1 VSLRRTATI
10 GLFAA
15 ISLAFTAAPCWAEDG
30 PSIKRV
36 AAGLH
41 DGHAFG
47 PRLKSD
53 GAWIAYGVRESVK
66 GTFKTSYY
74 ARSLTESGLFRSVW
88 PNKHPALTSQE
99 GTASFTDMVGYE
111 WGSSDK
117 SGAMVAQHKTKGA
130 EVLIEG
136 INVRVGG
143 PGAQHS
149 PAMSPDNSRLVVV
162 SESQEGGATDLFV
175 ADTATEGDTGFQ
187 LTFTG
192 DSELS
197 PSWHPTEAKIIH
209 EVRNPLGADIHVF
222 DLDSF
227 EHTPILRLGT
237 SDEIQPTYS
246 PDGKRIAF
254 LSNKDSKDGL
264 RWDLFV
270 FTPGASLPQPVIK
283 GVRRSEKSRGYCWDP
298 LGRYLIAA
306 VEDKL
311 AGYPLVIAPSDG
323 TEPARVLATTKD
335 NMDPTITAVGERA
348 LLAWVAIDTEPRPG
362 GAQYRVVYVAD
373 FGLMGYGDA
382 AGLQAQTPTVRSK
395 SDAPAAK

>member
-1 VSLRRTATI
+1 MRWI
-10 GLFAA
+10 GT
-15 ISLAFTAAPCWAEDG
+15 ISLLVVVALLLPAAALGADDG
-30 PSIKRV
+30 PAIKRV

-47 PRLKSD
+47 PRLKAD
-53 GAWIAYGVRESVK
+53 GSWIAYGVRESVK

-88 PNKHPALTSQE
+88 PNKHPALTGQE
-99 GTASFTDMVGYE
+99 GTASFTDLIGYE
-111 WGSSDK
+111 WGLTDK

-130 EVLIEG
+130 EVLVEG

-143 PGAQHS
+143 PGAQYS

-162 SESQEGGATDLFV
+162 SESQDGGATDLFV
-175 ADTATEGDTGFQ
+175 ADTGTDGDTGFQ
-187 LTFTG
+187 LTFTD

-197 PSWHPTEAKIIH
+197 PAWHPSKARIVH
-209 EVRNPLGADIHVF
+209 EVRNPLGADIYVF

-254 LSNKDSKDGL
+254 LSNKDSRDGL

-270 FTPGASLPQPVIK
+270 FTPGAALPQPVIK

-298 LGRYLIAA
+298 LGRYLIAS
-306 VEDKL
+306 VEDEL
-311 AGYPLVIAPSDG
+311 AGYPLVIAPSNG
-323 TEPARVLATTKD
+323 SEPARVLATTRD
-335 NMDPTITAVGERA
+335 NMDPTITAVGQRA
-348 LLAWVAIDTEPRPG
+348 LLAWVAMDTEPRPS

-373 FGLMGYGDA
+373 FGLLGYGDA
-382 AGLQAQTPTVRSK
+382 AGLQAQTPTVGTEPATPASK
-395 SDAPAAK
+395 